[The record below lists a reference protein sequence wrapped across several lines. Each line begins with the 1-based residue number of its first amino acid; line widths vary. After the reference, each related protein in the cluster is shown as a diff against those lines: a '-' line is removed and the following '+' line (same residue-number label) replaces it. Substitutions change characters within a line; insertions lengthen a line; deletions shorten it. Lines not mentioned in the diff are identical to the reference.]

1 MKIWFQYYKKKNH
14 ILKIK
19 LFVLQRQQEAA
30 LHMISLNFWQV
41 ISFFFFFQQFHPSP
55 FESRCVQS
63 SFFWSA
69 KSVKN
74 SFLLATPF
82 QLKGKLDLS

>member
-41 ISFFFFFQQFHPSP
+41 ISFFFFFFSNSILPPLKADVCNQVSSGQQNLLKTPS
-55 FESRCVQS
+55 S
-63 SFFWSA
+63 
-69 KSVKN
+69 
-74 SFLLATPF
+74 
-82 QLKGKLDLS
+82 